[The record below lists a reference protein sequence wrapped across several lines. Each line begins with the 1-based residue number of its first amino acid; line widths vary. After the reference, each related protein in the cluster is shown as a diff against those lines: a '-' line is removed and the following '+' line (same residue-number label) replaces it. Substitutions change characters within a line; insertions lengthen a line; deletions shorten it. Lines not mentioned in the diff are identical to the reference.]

1 MKPDRRPV
9 TAITC
14 LLLLGLAI
22 AQASDRRTT
31 LSGVRTVTLPS
42 TAVLGD
48 HAQPLISSSG
58 KVGFVA
64 SVTGGSLISF
74 SVTSGKVLSSV
85 AVGETLGSISMI
97 EAGGRRLVA
106 VPAANDPAAGTPVT
120 VTIIDATSAK
130 HPELKSLLVLPR
142 DALITPATSAVLTR
156 DGRFCLIA
164 SSFDVPTLYCI
175 DVETGQLVSHLALI
189 GRPSEIT
196 IYEGESRRLIAVA
209 SATSNNLAVMKIDE
223 QGGLTSASNFSPSIA
238 RFEETNNPAFGS
250 DGKTLY
256 IAASTGERLFALD
269 SESGIIIDSI
279 SIESP
284 ARISVAPSA
293 SGIDVI
299 AATRIR
305 RPGNAKRGG
314 ATIFTNQNGRLV
326 SKSEFTPPEAIEF
339 SQANN
344 VAFTDDAAT
353 AFIGSASG
361 ILFAFNTETG
371 ELQSYHQ
378 AGSELRRVALSE
390 KTHSVAAVRSAP
402 SGDEVTIIG
411 FDVVGTDE
419 VDPSAPTIDSISPD
433 NVEQGRLRNL
443 KIVVI
448 GSNFSEGASLLVNGV
463 DMAADLVKSGRALQT
478 KLPRSLFDQAKPISI
493 QVKAINGALSAP
505 RDLNVVRPGAPLIDK
520 ISPAEVPGPSEPF
533 TLTVKG
539 SNFRVSSAIV
549 VAGQP
554 LNTQQIGTKTL
565 QAVVPAEIAGVVK
578 RDALKVQ
585 VKDLAVSDLESSNNK
600 DLLIFGPRVNELV
613 SSVDMIVAG
622 DPKFV
627 LRIKGDNFRE
637 GAEVRINGAVVSADR
652 IFNVGKKLIK
662 LVVTDTFFQD
672 AGKLRVVVRNITGGE
687 SDPKELD
694 VHAPEIESLT
704 PGKIFAGVKD
714 ARIDI
719 FGKNFRRKASVYIK
733 NGTQALQIAR
743 SQIRFRNDQHMVVTL
758 SGESSSLLVKPDTL
772 QFEVV
777 NRNAADGVVST
788 DHSLNVVGPNITDAL
803 IEAVKHDDTHV
814 RLTIS
819 GENFRAGAVV
829 EFVKDGAVV
838 LQQTPV
844 RLKETLARVI
854 VRARKIEALG
864 SFQVRVVNPGA
875 SPVPSTPFEPHQQ

>member
-42 TAVLGD
+42 TAILGD

-64 SVTGGSLISF
+64 SVTGGSLVSF
-74 SVTSGKVLSSV
+74 SVTSGKILSSV
-85 AVGETLGSISMI
+85 AVGETLGSIAMV
-97 EAGGRRLVA
+97 EVGGRRLVA

-130 HPELKSLLVLPR
+130 HPELKSLLILPH

-164 SSFDVPTLYCI
+164 SSFDVPTLYCF

-196 IYEGESRRLIAVA
+196 IYDGESRRLIAVA

-223 QGGLTSASNFSPSIA
+223 QGALTSASNFSPSIA
-238 RFEETNNPAFGS
+238 KFEEANNPAFGS
-250 DGKTLY
+250 DGRTLY
-256 IAASTGERLFALD
+256 IAASTGDRLFALD

-293 SGIDVI
+293 GGVDLI
-299 AATRIR
+299 ATTRIR
-305 RPGNAKRGG
+305 RPANAKRGG
-314 ATIFTNQNGRLV
+314 VSVIANQNGRLV
-326 SKSEFTPPEAIEF
+326 GKSEFTPPEAIEF

-353 AFIGSASG
+353 AFIGSSSG
-361 ILFAFNTETG
+361 ILFAFNTENG

-419 VDPSAPTIDSISPD
+419 VDPSAPTIESISPD
-433 NVEQGRLRNL
+433 GVEQGRLRNL

-493 QVKAINGALSAP
+493 QVKAINGAVSAP

-578 RDALKVQ
+578 KDALRVQ
-585 VKDLAVSDLESSNNK
+585 VKDLAVSDLESSNDK

-622 DPKFV
+622 DPRFI

-637 GAEVRINGAVVSADR
+637 GAEVRINGTVVSADR
-652 IFNVGKKLIK
+652 ILNVGKKLIK
-662 LVVTDTFFQD
+662 LVVTETFFQD
-672 AGKLRVVVRNITGGE
+672 AGKLRVIVRNTTGGE
-687 SDPKELD
+687 SDPKELA

-719 FGKNFRRKASVYIK
+719 FGKNFRRRASVYVK

-758 SGESSSLLVKPDTL
+758 SGESSALLVKPDTL

-777 NRNAADGVVST
+777 NRNAADGVVSV
-788 DHSLNVVGPNITDAL
+788 DHSLNVVGPSITDAL
-803 IEAVKHDDTHV
+803 IESVKHDDTRV
-814 RLTIS
+814 RLTIN
-819 GENFRAGAVV
+819 GENFRAGAVI
-829 EFVKDGAVV
+829 EFIKDGAVV

-844 RLKETLARVI
+844 KLKETLARVI

-864 SFQVRVVNPGA
+864 SFEVRVVNPGA
-875 SPVPSTPFEPHQQ
+875 TPVPSTPFQPHQ